1 MLTTERKDNFQMLH
15 WLDELLIGH
24 NGFIVGGCFKNIFNK
39 EKVKD
44 IDIFFHCHE
53 DYDEAVDY
61 FDRMT
66 VGFNGDDKLE
76 EEYRFLYSNENV
88 KAYIRLKDNLRVELC
103 CKIFGSPAD
112 ILNQFD
118 FTITKFAYY
127 NAYVS
132 KQNSEILLEAELPD
146 PFLEQPAQKFTV
158 NKEIELVGLV
168 TYDNKYFEHLHLHR
182 LVVDNKLLYPIS
194 TFERVLKY
202 VKYGYMP
209 CKETKLKLIQAIRN
223 TNIMDDVA
231 LSKSLY
237 NGMD

>member
-24 NGFIVGGCFKNIFNK
+24 SGYIVEGCFKNIFNK

-44 IDIFFHCHE
+44 IDIFFRCKE
-53 DYDEAVDY
+53 DYDEAVQY

-66 VGFNGDDKLE
+66 VGYNRDDKLE
-76 EEYRFLYSNENV
+76 EEYRFLYSNVNV
-88 KAYIRLKDNLRVELC
+88 KAYTRLKDNLRVELC
-103 CKIFGSPAD
+103 CKIFGSPTD

-127 NAYVS
+127 NAYIS
-132 KQNSEILLEAELPD
+132 KQESEMLLEADLPD
-146 PFLEQPAQKFTV
+146 PFLEHPEQKFMV
-158 NKEIELVGLV
+158 NKENELVGLV
-168 TYDNKYFEHLHLHR
+168 TYDNKFFEHLHLHR
-182 LVVDNKLLYPIS
+182 LVIDNKLLYPIS

-202 VKYGYMP
+202 AKYGYVP
-209 CKETKLKLIQAIRN
+209 CKETKVKLVQAIRN
-223 TNIMDDVA
+223 TNIFDDVE